1 MQLPLPAAPATP
13 PTPSPVT
20 ARIALTPPPVTSPFD
35 RLHAAAASTT
45 NQCPMCGMA
54 FSTRAKLGKHLT
66 SCPSAVDAATSAS
79 LRASLAFTTCPAG
92 CNGAYCLLPKRS
104 VNGFSNFHNHLTQ
117 NASAH
122 SAIKVAHNNTFKDA
136 VDAAR
141 AECVALAPA
150 GSLGA
155 SMAPLVSATDGRPPL
170 TDGREKSMS

>member
-1 MQLPLPAAPATP
+1 
-13 PTPSPVT
+13 
-20 ARIALTPPPVTSPFD
+20 
-35 RLHAAAASTT
+35 
-45 NQCPMCGMA
+45 
-54 FSTRAKLGKHLT
+54 
-66 SCPSAVDAATSAS
+66 
-79 LRASLAFTTCPAG
+79 
-92 CNGAYCLLPKRS
+92 